1 MKIDV
6 ALVLSALSLAVSV
19 ADFFTSRARSKRLEN
34 RETVIEEKES
44 KLEKV
49 VEALSVKSYTNK

>member
-1 MKIDV
+1 MWIFT
-6 ALVLSALSLAVSV
+6 LLLAVSV

-49 VEALSVKSYTNK
+49 VEALSVKSYANK

>member
-6 ALVLSALSLAVSV
+6 ALVLSALLLAVSV

-49 VEALSVKSYTNK
+49 VEALSVKSYANK